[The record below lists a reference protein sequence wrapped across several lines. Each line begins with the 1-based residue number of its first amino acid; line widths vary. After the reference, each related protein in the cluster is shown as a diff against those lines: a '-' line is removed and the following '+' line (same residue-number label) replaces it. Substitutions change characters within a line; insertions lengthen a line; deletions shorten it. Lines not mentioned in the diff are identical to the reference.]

1 MHKHFR
7 YNAQWWNI
15 ASHWRSLFVAYP
27 ETAVL
32 DGWRG
37 LSMLL
42 VFIFHLFF
50 TVQEFVTP
58 EGFQFFYHATH
69 WALLWVWAGDRGVD
83 IFFVLSG
90 FLIGASL
97 LKQWRLT
104 GEVAARSFWYRRILR
119 LAPVYYLILLLYW
132 LASGPNADNI
142 WANFLYINNYLSYEQ
157 GAMLWSW
164 SLAIEM
170 QFYLLLPLLLAAGFF
185 RLRPSTRWLLMS
197 IVLLLAIAFRAHILY
212 ADERLV
218 SAEPWQF
225 LLDKPTFKH
234 FFTVFYD
241 NFETRFGSLLIG
253 FMAAYVLAFH
263 SEASRLFWARWYGV
277 LCVLLALM
285 LVLMLTVLPGV
296 VYRVT
301 DDDTKAAFGGQWQL
315 IYLIGHRYV
324 YSAAIAVLM
333 LYSLQ
338 GGGIARVLQVFLACR
353 LWVPL
358 ARLSYSIYLIHI
370 MVIFAVYKLTLP
382 VQSYGYIDYEDF
394 SGFRFVWLALL
405 SGGITLVV
413 ALFLYLFIERP
424 FMQLRR

>member
-1 MHKHFR
+1 MLKHIGS
-7 YNAQWWNI
+7 NGQWWNI
-15 ASHWRSLFVAYP
+15 ASHWRSLFVSHSD
-27 ETAVL
+27 TAVL

-58 EGFQFFYHATH
+58 EGFQLFYHATH
-69 WALLWVWAGDRGVD
+69 WSLLWVWAGDRGVD

-90 FLIGASL
+90 FLIGTSL
-97 LKQWRLT
+97 LKQWQLS
-104 GEVAARSFWYRRILR
+104 GGVAVRSFWCRRILR
-119 LAPVYYLILLLYW
+119 LAPVYYFILLLYW

-185 RLRPSTRWLLMS
+185 GLRPSTRWLLMCTL
-197 IVLLLAIAFRAHILY
+197 LLLAIAFRAHILY

-253 FMAAYVLAFH
+253 FMAAYVVAFH
-263 SEASRLFWARWYGV
+263 NEASRLFWARWPGI
-277 LCVLLALM
+277 LCVLVALI
-285 LVLMLTVLPGV
+285 LVLVLTGLPGV
-296 VYRVT
+296 IYRVT
-301 DDDTKAAFGGQWQL
+301 DNASAAFGGQWKL

-338 GGGIARVLQVFLACR
+338 AAGIFRGLQAFLACR
-353 LWVPL
+353 WWVPL

-370 MVIFAVYKLTLP
+370 MVIFAVYKLALP

-394 SGFRFVWLALL
+394 SGLTFVGLALL
-405 SGGITLVV
+405 SGLITFVI
-413 ALFLYLFIERP
+413 ALFLYVFIERP